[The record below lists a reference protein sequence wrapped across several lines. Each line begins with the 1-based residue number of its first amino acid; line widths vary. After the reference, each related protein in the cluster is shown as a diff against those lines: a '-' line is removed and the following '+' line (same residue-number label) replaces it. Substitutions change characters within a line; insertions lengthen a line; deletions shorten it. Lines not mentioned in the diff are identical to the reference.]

1 MSFKSTVSKSI
12 REAILSP
19 ALDAVVSSANMVSV
33 EFSFKKQR
41 SLMKM
46 IKSSGPRIEPWVHQL
61 LLTFYLI
68 MSLQIKSL
76 RLCLKGNFVLN

>member
-46 IKSSGPRIEPWVHQL
+46 IKSSGPRMEPWGTPIVVDFL
-61 LLTFYLI
+61 SDNEPSNLVTETLFE
-68 MSLQIKSL
+68 
-76 RLCLKGNFVLN
+76 R